1 VTDSDQYSRTPLWG
15 WLLIV
20 IALAML
26 VGMVIRALST
36 GHPAGR

>member
-1 VTDSDQYSRTPLWG
+1 MSESQQYSRTPLWG

-26 VGMVIRALST
+26 VGMVIKALST
-36 GHPAGR
+36 GHMGGR

>member
-1 VTDSDQYSRTPLWG
+1 MSDNPQSSGMPAWG

-26 VGMVIRALST
+26 AGLIYKTLST
-36 GHPAGR
+36 GGGR